1 MLVEGKVAELI
12 EAAHDS
18 QVKRVARRIHDITKP
33 TVSFTQAARAA
44 TLAGC
49 GVVGKACKITFSY
62 GIESDPTVAATF

>member
-1 MLVEGKVAELI
+1 MEGKVAELI

-33 TVSFTQAARAA
+33 SVSFTQAARAA

-49 GVVGKACKITFSY
+49 GAVGKACKIAFSY
-62 GIESDPTVAATF
+62 GT